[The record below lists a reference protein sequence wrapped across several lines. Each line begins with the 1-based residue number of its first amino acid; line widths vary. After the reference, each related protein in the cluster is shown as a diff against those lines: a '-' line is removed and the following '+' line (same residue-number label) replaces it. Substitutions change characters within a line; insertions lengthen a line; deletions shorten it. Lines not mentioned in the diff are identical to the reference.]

1 MPCNEALQVHAYFD
15 GELDASAALA
25 LEQHL
30 ETCADCAQLLASLHA
45 TRTALREHAPYYR
58 ASDELRDRV
67 SDMLRRA
74 DSEGARQRP
83 PFAPIPFLTG
93 AASRSAAAARMPFLS
108 GAASGAAA
116 TALAAGLALF
126 LIVPPASN
134 ALVGDVMNAH
144 LRSMMSDHL
153 IDVVS
158 SDRHTVKPWF
168 AGHTDVSPPAVDFE
182 KEGYKLVGGRAD
194 YVYGHRAAVV
204 VYRHGAHV
212 INVFAWAHDD
222 ERLPATA
229 SRNGYQIAFWRR
241 GGLNFCAVSDTGPDE
256 LQKLVHLVQQAS
268 GPDHT

>member
-1 MPCNEALQVHAYFD
+1 MPCNEALRVHGYFD

-25 LEQHL
+25 VEQHL
-30 ETCADCAQLLASLHA
+30 ETCADCAKLLASLHA

-67 SDMLRRA
+67 TDMLRRA
-74 DSEGARQRP
+74 DGGGVRRRSV
-83 PFAPIPFLTG
+83 FTG
-93 AASRSAAAARMPFLS
+93 VPFLS
-108 GAASGAAA
+108 GAASGAAG
-116 TALAAGLALF
+116 TALAAGMALF
-126 LIVPPASN
+126 LILPPASN
-134 ALVGDVMNAH
+134 ALVADLTNAH

-222 ERLPATA
+222 EPLPATA
-229 SRNGYQIAFWRR
+229 SRNGYQIAFWKR
-241 GGLNFCAVSDTGPDE
+241 GGLNFCAISDTGPDE
-256 LQKLVHLVQQAS
+256 LQKLVHLVEQAS
-268 GPDHT
+268 APDHA